1 MEGWCMYKCNDTYGA
16 FYQNNEVF
24 SRLLLNLWP
33 KAYEYIVCLASVQL
47 FYSINFYQDND
58 LYLLK
63 NIEKILILM
72 QDLSNFS
79 KNNNNHG
86 KQVLQN
92 DFNHWHRP
100 SYFNT
105 LPGILFR
112 IKI

>member
-1 MEGWCMYKCNDTYGA
+1 MRYFRACFQTCD
-16 FYQNNEVF
+16 
-24 SRLLLNLWP
+24 P
-33 KAYEYIVCLASVQL
+33 KAYEYIVCLESVQL

-92 DFNHWHRP
+92 DFNH
-100 SYFNT
+100 
-105 LPGILFR
+105 
-112 IKI
+112 